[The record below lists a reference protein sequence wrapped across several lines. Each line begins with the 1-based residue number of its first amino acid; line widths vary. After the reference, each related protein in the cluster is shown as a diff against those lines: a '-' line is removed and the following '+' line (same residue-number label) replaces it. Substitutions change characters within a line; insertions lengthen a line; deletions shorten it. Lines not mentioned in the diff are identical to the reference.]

1 MITRRGL
8 LAGILAAGAAP
19 AIVRN
24 PMRIWVPRPP
34 DEAWGFRL
42 LQIDPNMVD
51 LQEALIRQ
59 VRAMADQM
67 NLANNPPMIIGQI
80 DRVTI
85 YVSPNLPADPGRVVR
100 HYGRVGPLRLR

>member
-42 LQIDPNMVD
+42 PLIDPDMVD
-51 LQEALIRQ
+51 LQEALNRQ
-59 VRAMADQM
+59 MH
-67 NLANNPPMIIGQI
+67 LACNPPLVWVRV
-80 DRVTI
+80 DRAI
-85 YVSPNLPADPGRVVR
+85 PDADLTPWSVVR
-100 HYGRVGPLRLR
+100 GFRVEPLRLR